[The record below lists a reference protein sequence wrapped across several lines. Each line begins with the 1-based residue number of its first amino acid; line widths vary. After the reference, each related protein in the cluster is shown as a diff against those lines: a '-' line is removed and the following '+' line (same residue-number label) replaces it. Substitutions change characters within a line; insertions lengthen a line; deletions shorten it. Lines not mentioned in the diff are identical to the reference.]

1 MACSIHLSSLAP
13 LHTYAYS
20 SIIWISRK
28 SNSICSIKLSWQN
41 LVFAWSW
48 KSLTLESS
56 QIGLPQVKFITDL
69 IYRVKD
75 LMGAG
80 IPGIIADHGILQ
92 QMVVLKDFGP

>member
-1 MACSIHLSSLAP
+1 MAFEFGYRGIQP
-13 LHTYAYS
+13 D
-20 SIIWISRK
+20 R
-28 SNSICSIKLSWQN
+28 
-41 LVFAWSW
+41 FA
-48 KSLTLESS
+48 
-56 QIGLPQVKFITDL
+56 QVKFITDL